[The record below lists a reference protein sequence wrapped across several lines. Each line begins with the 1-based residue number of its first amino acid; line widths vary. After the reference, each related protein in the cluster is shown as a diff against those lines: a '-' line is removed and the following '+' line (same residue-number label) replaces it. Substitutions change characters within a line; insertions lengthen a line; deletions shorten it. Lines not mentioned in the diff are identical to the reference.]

1 MNTLAL
7 QRCLHHTEREAVARC
22 PECTQFF
29 CRECVV
35 EFDGRVLC
43 SECRKKLV
51 GGERRERGW
60 LRYVGIGAHCIGS
73 AMLLWLCFFLLG
85 KALLAIP
92 ASFHEGD
99 AWKSLHLPGVE

>member
-1 MNTLAL
+1 MSTLAL
-7 QRCLHHTEREAVARC
+7 QRCLHHAEREAVARC

-35 EFDGRVLC
+35 EHDGRVLC
-43 SECRKKLV
+43 SACRKKIV
-51 GGERRERGW
+51 SGEQGQRGW
-60 LRYVGIGAHCIGS
+60 LRHAVTGAHFAGS
-73 AMLLWLCFFLLG
+73 VILLWLCFFLLG

-99 AWKSLHLPGVE
+99 AWKSLHLPTA